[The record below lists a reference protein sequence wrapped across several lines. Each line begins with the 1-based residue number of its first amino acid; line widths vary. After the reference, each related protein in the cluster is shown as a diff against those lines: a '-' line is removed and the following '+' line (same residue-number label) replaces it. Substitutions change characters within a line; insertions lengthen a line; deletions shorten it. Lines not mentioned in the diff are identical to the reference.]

1 MKVMFITGEQKSD
14 TCLEMIRQLGYGS
27 LGHYVYSDG
36 SFKNNKDFD
45 NDQKYFDC
53 IYSPNPEILLRLKP
67 KIPYF
72 YDIPSGTFDFDLNF
86 KVFNQHY
93 SQLGGAKAVFVSD
106 KKMSRYAAW
115 EELNPFWVNE
125 GIDFEKQECVPKKF
139 FTPKLHIGFINDSE
153 EDYKIIKDV
162 LCAKK
167 PNWEFHIYNSGN
179 IEQDGSIKF
188 YEGNP
193 QLAKKMIYENSHLI
207 INPSIPCNNSLRPFP
222 LEIALE
228 SMYNGCV
235 NISGNIHDNADNV
248 LFDNFHY
255 FKLDFIDANTVIET
269 LRYADKRRD
278 KLERMAVS
286 SKEVVKKYFNAKESA
301 RNKLDVIHKL
311 I

>member
-1 MKVMFITGEQKSD
+1 MKIMFVTDDTISD
-14 TCLEMIRQLGYGS
+14 TCLEMIRQLGYGN
-27 LGHYVYSDG
+27 LGHYIYNGV

-53 IYSPNPEILLRLKP
+53 IYSPNPEILLKLKP

-93 SQLGGAKAVFVSD
+93 SQLGGAKAVFVND
-106 KKMSRYAAW
+106 KKMSRYASW

-125 GIDFEKQECVPKKF
+125 GIDFEKHDCVYKKF
-139 FTPKLHIGFINDSE
+139 LTPKLNIGFINDSE

-162 LCAKK
+162 LFAKK
-167 PNWEFHIYNSGN
+167 PNWVFHIYNSGN
-179 IEQDGSIKF
+179 LEQDGSIKF
-188 YEGNP
+188 YEGR
-193 QLAKKMIYENSHLI
+193 LDLVKKTIYENSQII
-207 INPSIPCNNSLRPFP
+207 INPSIPFKNSLRPFP
-222 LEIALE
+222 LTIALE
-228 SMYNGCV
+228 AMYNGCV
-235 NISGNIHDNADNV
+235 NISGNVHDNVDNV

-255 FKLDFIDANTVIET
+255 FKLDFIDANTIIET

-278 KLERMAVS
+278 KLERMSRGGAG
-286 SKEVVKKYFNAKESA
+286 VVKKYFNAKESA
-301 RNKLDVIHKL
+301 RLKLDIIRSL